1 MNKHAFPISTAALA
15 ILVSLPWL
23 NGVNKPAME
32 LRLTPKQTL
41 ETHGLSVLLFHNSY
55 HPVFGDEKMSGLEII
70 LHKQRIA
77 TNGDVRL
84 SSTPAQWDAI
94 PQFQERKPGLSPNK
108 LIASLSYPD
117 RAFDCRVDV
126 RPEPGGIR
134 VAVQLDRP
142 LPAALAGKAGF
153 NLEFLP
159 TAYFGKS
166 YMFDDT
172 SGVFPS
178 HPGGPMVKEHAGAI
192 EPAPLG
198 SGSSIVLSPEDAMTR
213 AGITSENA
221 ALMLFDGRN
230 QAPNRW
236 FVVRSLIPSN
246 KTGDVLIWHILPKV
260 LAGWL
265 RPPVVGYNQVGYTP
279 DRNDDY

>member
-1 MNKHAFPISTAALA
+1 M
-15 ILVSLPWL
+15 
-23 NGVNKPAME
+23 
-32 LRLTPKQTL
+32 
-41 ETHGLSVLLFHNSY
+41 SVLLFHNSY

-70 LHKQRIA
+70 LHEKRIA

-84 SSTPAQWDAI
+84 SSTPAQWDPI
-94 PQFQERKPGLSPNK
+94 PKFLERKPGPLPNE

-117 RAFDCRVDV
+117 RAFDYRVDV
-126 RPEPGGIR
+126 RPEPGGIL

-142 LPAALAGKAGF
+142 LPTAPAGKAGF

-159 TAYFGKS
+159 AAYFGKS

-172 SGVFPS
+172 SGVFPR
-178 HPGGPMVKEHAGAI
+178 HPGGPMVKEHADAI

-213 AGITSENA
+213 VGITSENA

-230 QAPNRW
+230 QAPNGW
-236 FVVRSLIPSN
+236 FVVRNLIPSD
-246 KTGDVLIWHILPKV
+246 KTGDVLMTWARSISSASREQPGYWNQHASAAKTPSND
-260 LAGWL
+260 AGYPLL
-265 RPPVVGYNQVGYTP
+265 RF
-279 DRNDDY
+279 